1 MHPRYFAPESF
12 PFIGGIAGHALA
24 GKFQQQLVQESTVEQ
39 VIKRGTLRVGVST
52 FVPWAMKDKTAKPKI
67 TIIDLVLGALIIAF
81 GFYIVHKV
89 SVGLSYKWNWGAI
102 PQYFFRYDSA
112 TSSWVPNILVE
123 GFLTTIRL
131 SIWATVFA
139 TFIGIV
145 MGLSRVS
152 QSLFK
157 RLVGG
162 TYVELIRNLPPLVLI
177 FIFYFFVSTQILTT
191 LGVEEFIRT
200 RDEKTLALMTFLFAK
215 PSLFTA

>member
-1 MHPRYFAPESF
+1 
-12 PFIGGIAGHALA
+12 
-24 GKFQQQLVQESTVEQ
+24 
-39 VIKRGTLRVGVST
+39 
-52 FVPWAMKDKTAKPKI
+52 
-67 TIIDLVLGALIIAF
+67 
-81 GFYIVHKV
+81 
-89 SVGLSYKWNWGAI
+89 
-102 PQYFFRYDSA
+102 
-112 TSSWVPNILVE
+112 
-123 GFLTTIRL
+123 
-131 SIWATVFA
+131 
-139 TFIGIV
+139 